1 MVEIGRSPNIKV
13 LTNASFE
20 SVEGEAGNFT
30 ARVTTAPRYIN
41 EDLCTAC
48 GICTMYC
55 PVMIADL
62 FNEGF
67 ALRRSLHKDYPQA
80 IPASFYIDPKEC
92 LYFNHDMCGI
102 CVSTCQAQAID
113 FTQKEETHDLSVGS
127 IILAPGFGRVDEEI
141 LGRYGFGIYPD
152 VVTGLEFERL
162 TSAGGPTQG
171 AIVRPSDQSHPKR
184 IAFLQCIGS
193 RDLTCG
199 NGYCSSVCCMYAVKE
214 ASVAKEHDPD
224 LDITI
229 FYMDMRTQGKGFD
242 ASRQRARDELGIRFV
257 RSRVADVHER
267 DGRLTLS
274 YATRDGSHRDED
286 FDMVVLSV
294 GLESPDG
301 VESLARA
308 AGIKLNQYDFCQ

>member
-1 MVEIGRSPNIKV
+1 LVEIGRSPNIKV

-162 TSAGGPTQG
+162 TSAGGADTGGDCQAFG
-171 AIVRPSDQSHPKR
+171 SESSKTDR
-184 IAFLQCIGS
+184 I
-193 RDLTCG
+193 
-199 NGYCSSVCCMYAVKE
+199 SSVHRLKRSDVRQWILFFGLLHVC
-214 ASVAKEHDPD
+214 
-224 LDITI
+224 
-229 FYMDMRTQGKGFD
+229 
-242 ASRQRARDELGIRFV
+242 RQRGICGKRT
-257 RSRVADVHER
+257 RPGPRYYHILYGHE
-267 DGRLTLS
+267 DSGQ
-274 YATRDGSHRDED
+274 
-286 FDMVVLSV
+286 
-294 GLESPDG
+294 G
-301 VESLARA
+301 V
-308 AGIKLNQYDFCQ
+308 